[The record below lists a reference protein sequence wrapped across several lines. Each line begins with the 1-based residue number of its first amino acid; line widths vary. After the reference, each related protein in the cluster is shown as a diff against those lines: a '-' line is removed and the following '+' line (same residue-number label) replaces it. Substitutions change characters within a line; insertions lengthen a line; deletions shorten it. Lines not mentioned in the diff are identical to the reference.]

1 MHPVYSHIK
10 ENLLPLY
17 PAEEA
22 SALARWIL
30 TDVFSLS
37 PTELYTGKDINFQ
50 PKDWDRLEDILTRLR
65 NHEPIQY
72 ILGTCSFC
80 GLEFQVAPGVLIP
93 RPETAELVD
102 WIVSGHRTSLSA
114 DILDIGTGSGCIA
127 ISLAHH
133 LKGATVSA
141 WDISSEALRIARQN
155 AERNQ
160 VRVSFTRTDILQPEV
175 PDMQADIIVSNPP
188 YITEKEREEMEHNVL
203 DWEPEQ
209 ALFVPDNDP
218 LLFYRAIA
226 RHGLHMLRP
235 QGRIYFEINRAYGKE
250 TTDLLMRLGYKQ
262 VELKKDF
269 YGNDRMIKAIK
280 P

>member
-102 WIVSGHRTSLSA
+102 WIVSGHRA
-114 DILDIGTGSGCIA
+114 
-127 ISLAHH
+127 
-133 LKGATVSA
+133 
-141 WDISSEALRIARQN
+141 
-155 AERNQ
+155 
-160 VRVSFTRTDILQPEV
+160 
-175 PDMQADIIVSNPP
+175 
-188 YITEKEREEMEHNVL
+188 
-203 DWEPEQ
+203 
-209 ALFVPDNDP
+209 
-218 LLFYRAIA
+218 
-226 RHGLHMLRP
+226 
-235 QGRIYFEINRAYGKE
+235 
-250 TTDLLMRLGYKQ
+250 
-262 VELKKDF
+262 
-269 YGNDRMIKAIK
+269 
-280 P
+280 